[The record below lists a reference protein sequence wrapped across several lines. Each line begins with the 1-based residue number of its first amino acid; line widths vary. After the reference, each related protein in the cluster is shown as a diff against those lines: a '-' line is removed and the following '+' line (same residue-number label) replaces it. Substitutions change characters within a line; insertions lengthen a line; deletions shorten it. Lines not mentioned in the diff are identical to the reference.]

1 MGNTPV
7 CLAVFHFKLQQR
19 CQNLMT
25 KMRIEDLK
33 SICDPR
39 EAILKGSEQE
49 YSTQKLLAS
58 WASMITR

>member
-1 MGNTPV
+1 
-7 CLAVFHFKLQQR
+7 
-19 CQNLMT
+19 MT